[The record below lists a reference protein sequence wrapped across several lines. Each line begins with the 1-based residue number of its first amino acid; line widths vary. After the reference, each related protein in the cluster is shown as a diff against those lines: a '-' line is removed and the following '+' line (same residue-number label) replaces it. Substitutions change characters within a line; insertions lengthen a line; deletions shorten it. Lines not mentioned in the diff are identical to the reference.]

1 MHVRVYFFHAVAMDF
16 VGPFKD
22 QAVLIVSAD
31 YEYAYEIVVV
41 RFQRRP
47 KIHEL
52 DGIELVVDYG
62 FESLR
67 VDVRGE
73 RKFSGY
79 REEDLVMP
87 RFVVRTGN
95 DAEQFIHLSLSVNS
109 AYRFLIRREE
119 FVLLV
124 DYRRH
129 DRFGK

>member
-1 MHVRVYFFHAVAMDF
+1 MDF